1 MKKILSRLGVAA
13 ACSVL
18 LALPV
23 AAQGDPPAT
32 ETPSAGEHGGSH
44 QGGATDQQ
52 GTTHGDQIGKEGDR
66 EGTPREQGDGRA
78 RMPGATGT
86 AGETEAAKPGD
97 RTAVDDRTF
106 ITDAAAGS
114 MAEVRF
120 GHLGA
125 DMASSEEVKRFARQ
139 LVQDHAKINED
150 LMRVARELQIA
161 EPHELKPEHQ
171 QTHERL
177 SALSGAEFDRAFVA
191 AMLED
196 HRKDLPM
203 FRQQARSAQHETVRQ
218 FAQSKLPLLEQH
230 FQRAQQLHRSL
241 GGEAQPGGAR
251 GTSGATGTAGDRDRL
266 YAGDDDQHRSDEHV
280 HDEGVGGPEE
290 QPGTSTGTPPQ

>member
-18 LALPV
+18 LALPA

-32 ETPSAGEHGGSH
+32 ETPSAGEHGGS
-44 QGGATDQQ
+44 QQEAGATDRQ
-52 GTTHGDQIGKEGDR
+52 GSTHGDQIGKEG
-66 EGTPREQGDGRA
+66 EQGDERA
-78 RMPGATGT
+78 RTPGVTGT
-86 AGETEAAKPGD
+86 AGEAEASRPGD
-97 RTAVDDRTF
+97 RSAVDDRTF
-106 ITDAAAGS
+106 IADAAAGS

-120 GHLGA
+120 GHLGT
-125 DMASSEEVKRFARQ
+125 DMASSEEVKRLARR

-191 AMLED
+191 AMLEG

-218 FAQSKLPLLEQH
+218 FARSKLPLLEQH
-230 FQRAQQLHRSL
+230 YQRAQQLHRSL
-241 GGEAQPGGAR
+241 GGEAQPGAR
-251 GTSGATGTAGDRDRL
+251 DTSGATGTAGSDRL
-266 YAGDDDQHRSDEHV
+266 YAGDEDQHRSDEHV